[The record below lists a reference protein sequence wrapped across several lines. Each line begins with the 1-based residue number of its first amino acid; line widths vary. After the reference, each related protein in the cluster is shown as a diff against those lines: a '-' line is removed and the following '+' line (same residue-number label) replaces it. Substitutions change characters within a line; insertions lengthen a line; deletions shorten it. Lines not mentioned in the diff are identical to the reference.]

1 MDDSGERHES
11 AATQAVYERASM
23 DTRVGY
29 GTRPALVVVDLQ
41 VGFTDPENPLGGD
54 LSGVI
59 ERTNDL
65 LDAAHGASVPVVF
78 TRIVSSHPDYA
89 DFGIWQEKIPRL
101 DTLKSESKWVD
112 IDERL
117 VVEPADH
124 ILDKRQASAFHE
136 TELASM
142 LVAWGVDTVV
152 VTGCTTS
159 GCIRATVVDA
169 CAHGYRTVVPG
180 EAVGDRAPEPHDAN
194 VFDMDAKYADV
205 RPVGEVVDYLRGEE
219 VGGIIDWE

>member
-1 MDDSGERHES
+1 MAGSDETHTSE
-11 AATQAVYERASM
+11 ATQAVYERASM

-29 GTRPALVVVDLQ
+29 GTTPALVVVDLQ
-41 VGFTDPENPLGGD
+41 VGFTDSESPLGGD
-54 LSGVI
+54 LTGVVD
-59 ERTNDL
+59 RTNDL
-65 LDAAHGASVPVVF
+65 LDAAHDTDVPVVF
-78 TRIVSSHPDYA
+78 TRIVSTHPDHA
-89 DFGIWQEKIPRL
+89 DFGIWQAKIPRL
-101 DTLKSESKWVD
+101 DTLKAGSTWVD

-117 VVEPADH
+117 AREERDH
-124 ILDKRQASAFHE
+124 VLDMLQASAFHE

-169 CAHGYRTVVPG
+169 CAHGYRTIVPG
-180 EAVGDRAPEPHDAN
+180 EAVGDRAPEPHESN

-205 RPVGEVVDYLRGEE
+205 RPVGEVADYLRGADVDGLEQ
-219 VGGIIDWE
+219 

>member
-1 MDDSGERHES
+1 MADPDETHASD
-11 AATQAVYERASM
+11 ATEAVYERASM

-29 GTRPALVVVDLQ
+29 GTTPALVVVDLQ
-41 VGFTDPENPLGGD
+41 VGFTDAENPLGGD
-54 LSGVI
+54 LSGVVD
-59 ERTNDL
+59 RTNDL
-65 LDAAHGASVPVVF
+65 LDAARAADVPVVF
-78 TRIVSSHPDYA
+78 TRIVSTHPAHA

-101 DTLKSESKWVD
+101 DTLTQGSKWVEL
-112 IDERL
+112 DERL
-117 VVEPADH
+117 AREERDH
-124 ILDKRQASAFHE
+124 VLDKRQASAFHE

-169 CAHGYRTVVPG
+169 CAHGYRTIVPG
-180 EAVGDRAPEPHDAN
+180 EAVGDRAPEPHESN

-205 RPVGEVVDYLRGEE
+205 RPTGEVVDYLAESA
-219 VGGIIDWE
+219 D

>member
-1 MDDSGERHES
+1 MAGSDETHTSE
-11 AATQAVYERASM
+11 ATQAVYERASM

-29 GTRPALVVVDLQ
+29 GTTPALVVVDLQ
-41 VGFTDPENPLGGD
+41 VGFTDSESPLGGD
-54 LSGVI
+54 LTGVVD
-59 ERTNDL
+59 RTNDL
-65 LDAAHGASVPVVF
+65 LDAAHDTDVPVVF
-78 TRIVSSHPDYA
+78 TRIVSTHPDHA
-89 DFGIWQEKIPRL
+89 DFGIWQAKIPRL
-101 DTLKSESKWVD
+101 DTLKAGSRWVD

-117 VVEPADH
+117 HRADEDH
-124 ILDKRQASAFHE
+124 VLDKRQASAFHE

-169 CAHGYRTVVPG
+169 CAHGYRTIVPG
-180 EAVGDRAPEPHDAN
+180 EAVGDRAPEPHESN

-205 RPVGEVVDYLRGEE
+205 RPVGEVADYLRGADVDGLEQ
-219 VGGIIDWE
+219 

>member
-1 MDDSGERHES
+1 MADSADSHAS
-11 AATQAVYERASM
+11 DATRAVYERASM

-29 GTRPALVVVDLQ
+29 GSDPVLVVVDLQ
-41 VGFTDPENPLGGD
+41 RGFTEEENPLGGD
-54 LSGVI
+54 LSGVV

-65 LDAAHGASVPVVF
+65 LDAAHATDVPVVF
-78 TRIVSSHPDYA
+78 TRIVSTHPDHA
-89 DFGIWQEKIPRL
+89 DFGIWKEKIPRL
-101 DTLKSESKWVD
+101 DTLETGSKWID

-117 VVEPADH
+117 SLEKDDH

-180 EAVGDRAPEPHDAN
+180 EAVGDRAPEPHESN

-205 RPVGEVVDYLRGEE
+205 RPTDEVVEYLSGTL
-219 VGGIIDWE
+219 G

>member
-1 MDDSGERHES
+1 MADSADSHAS
-11 AATQAVYERASM
+11 DATQAVYERASM

-29 GTRPALVVVDLQ
+29 GSDPVLVVVDLQ

-54 LSGVI
+54 LTGVI

-65 LDAAHGASVPVVF
+65 LDAAHASDVPVVF
-78 TRIVSSHPDYA
+78 TRIVSTHPDHA

-101 DTLKSESKWVD
+101 DTLTAGSKWVD

-117 VVEPADH
+117 SLENGDH
-124 ILDKRQASAFHE
+124 VLDKRQASAFHE
-136 TELASM
+136 TELGSM

-180 EAVGDRAPEPHDAN
+180 EAVGDRAPEPHESN

-205 RPVGEVVDYLRGEE
+205 RPTDEVAEYLSGTLE
-219 VGGIIDWE
+219 